1 VSTVLAC
8 EDLHRS
14 SEMQCG
20 FNLETIG
27 NLWVFYTE
35 LKWQRNERNLLGQA
49 SEKCRY
55 PPLDWIRDD
64 TVLLFCFVD
73 VSASTTSACYKYLNG
88 TRFVAVNHIHVYKLV
103 SFINWLV

>member
-1 VSTVLAC
+1 VGSF
-8 EDLHRS
+8 D
-14 SEMQCG
+14 
-20 FNLETIG
+20 
-27 NLWVFYTE
+27 TE

-49 SEKCRY
+49 SEKCY

-64 TVLLFCFVD
+64 TVLLFYFVD

-88 TRFVAVNHIHVYKLV
+88 TSFVAVNHIHVYKLV